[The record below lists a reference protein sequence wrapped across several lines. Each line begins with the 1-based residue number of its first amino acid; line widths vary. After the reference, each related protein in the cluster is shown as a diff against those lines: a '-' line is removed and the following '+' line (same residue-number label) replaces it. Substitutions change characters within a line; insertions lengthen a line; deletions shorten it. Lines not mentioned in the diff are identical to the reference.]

1 MPFTFPCIYG
11 IIDMFTDSRENAIFE
26 EERNMN
32 KHLKRFMSA
41 ALSAAVISAGA
52 VFPVFAEG
60 YTPIIDGDEVINE
73 WKFDFGAEGSTPEEG
88 YTLVTPDKNV
98 IVDGDY
104 GFIGNDGYGYR
115 VTEKYDSFRYQEGQ
129 TMNLAAGGGET
140 DGIGIVPD
148 DSATYPE
155 YTTGDYYPVSFG
167 LYVDNG
173 SYYRVRATVTTLD
186 PEQDATASLFYERR
200 HPVYKEVT
208 IPAGGTYTVDF
219 SVDVEM
225 INFKND
231 GGNFNDDMLNISL
244 LGENSAL
251 ASLDI
256 QQIDESTGT
265 ATTLWVL
272 GDSTVTDGSASVP
285 YFDLQNYTGVGAY
298 LSKYL
303 PSNIAVSNQGEGGLN
318 ATDNNHF
325 AIAKDNIKP
334 GDFMYVQYGHNH
346 KNDKNQSFTD
356 EYWNNNYVSSLTK
369 YYKACK
375 AVGAT
380 LIIVGPIDRHNE
392 GQYDSSTN
400 TWSSSLNRFSV
411 LGEKYIECLKYG
423 GEETADAFVAK
434 WAEIAAEAESN
445 KEGSTAVITPELTA
459 LKAEADEIWSSAVE
473 GGEVQIENVAFV
485 DLNQPTLDWLTEV
498 TASGVVN
505 GETVTNNRAL
515 TDFYFT
521 TARGGKTDGT
531 HPNDAGADAI
541 AYRFFT
547 TADAE
552 KYPALSPLLT
562 LFEDGAQHAEPT
574 PIDPEIIN
582 AGWPANSY
590 WPIYDSPVSYDYAL
604 KINSVNF
611 NAETGALESM
621 DVTIQDN
628 TMMSTYGQGYV
639 AVYNAETGVL
649 EGIAI
654 ASEHVDNTNIG
665 NVTLTFDTDV
675 TYDPETQT
683 YKAFIWGYEDNPELG
698 NPTTMVSYARPY
710 VPTDIEAYL
719 LPGEDSDVEN
729 FVYYGMTTL
738 DQAGNWF
745 YGGSMGSDLTLGTDE
760 SGVTYASLIGSTGSG
775 KNSYYVLRPFDNLD
789 GGTGS
794 SGKYMLSVD
803 LQYISGQGV
812 TFGFTDSI
820 TNSSPFIGET
830 LPLFEIGNDGAIT
843 ANGESAG
850 NLIIGEGRWTNV
862 TYILDMDLGTATITV
877 GANSPVTIEIPN
889 YTSTSAV
896 KPSTLTGFY
905 ISGNR
910 NYAFDMKMSNMT
922 CAKLKSSTLADRT
935 ITVASSDETMGTVSI
950 SGADGTSY
958 TAPMNTM
965 VQISAAPEEGYE
977 FVEWQ
982 NADGTNFSYELE
994 PTVRLHTDLDL
1005 TAVFEEAE
1013 YDPIT
1018 YLFKEDF
1025 SYLTTTSLAA
1035 NGWVCKDAQNLLTV
1049 KNDASENIGNYLDS
1063 TMSDKSRGTLK
1074 DFGSILTDDSGLA
1087 VTMDFKLGTPNKDSN
1102 QIVLHGGNISYSDGN
1117 SNYGA
1122 VDGTVIILEQGSN
1135 GAITLNGSSTTIPAG
1150 AWVSMTAVCDFTA
1163 HTADVTITSLD
1174 GSTPYYSGTVNMAD
1188 TSATGLEGIYLRAGR
1203 NYGAISLDNIKIYSA
1218 DQLVT
1223 E

>member
-1 MPFTFPCIYG
+1 
-11 IIDMFTDSRENAIFE
+11 MFTDSRENAIFE

-41 ALSAAVISAGA
+41 ALSAAVISTGA
-52 VFPVFAEG
+52 VFPVFAEE

-104 GFIGNDGYGYR
+104 GFIGNDGYGHK

-148 DSATYPE
+148 ESATYPE

-167 LYVDNG
+167 LRVDNG
-173 SYYRVRATVTTLD
+173 SYYRVRATVTTLN

-225 INFKND
+225 VNFKDD

-256 QQIDESTGT
+256 QQIDENTGT

-346 KNDKNQSFTD
+346 KNNDNQSFTW
-356 EYWNNNYVSSLTK
+356 EYWLNNYLGSLPK
-369 YYKACK
+369 YYDACK

-380 LIIVGPIDRHNE
+380 LIIVGPIDRHNAS
-392 GQYDSSTN
+392 QYDSSTN
-400 TWSSSLNRFSV
+400 TWSSTLSDFSV

-423 GEETADAFVAK
+423 GEETAVAFVAK

-445 KEGSTAVITPELTA
+445 KEGSTAIVTPELTA
-459 LKAEADEIWSSAVE
+459 LKAEADEIWSNAVE
-473 GGEVQIENVAFV
+473 GGEVQLENVAFV

-521 TARGGKTDGT
+521 TARGGRTDGT

-552 KYPALSPLLT
+552 KYPALSPLLA

-611 NAETGALESM
+611 NDETGVLESI
-621 DVTIQDN
+621 DITIQDN
-628 TMMSTYGQGYV
+628 TMMSTYGRVYV
-639 AVYNAETGVL
+639 AIYNAETGAL
-649 EGIAI
+649 EGIAT
-654 ASEHVDNTNIG
+654 ANGHVDNTNIG
-665 NVTLTFDTDV
+665 NVTLTFNTDL

-683 YKAFIWGYEDNPELG
+683 YKAFVWGYEDNPELG

-738 DQAGNWF
+738 DQAGDWF
-745 YGGSMGSDLTLGTDE
+745 YGGSMAKDLTLGKDE
-760 SGVTYASLIGSTGSG
+760 SGVTYATLSTTGG
-775 KNSYYVLRPFDNLD
+775 GNSYYVLRPFANLD

-830 LPLFEIGNDGAIT
+830 LPLFTIGNDGAIT
-843 ANGESAG
+843 ANGEAAG

-877 GANSPVTIEIPN
+877 GANSPVTIDIPN

-896 KPSTLTGFY
+896 IPSTLTGFY

-910 NYAFDMKMSNMT
+910 SYTFDMKMSNMT
-922 CAKLKSSTLADRT
+922 CAKLKSSALEDRT
-935 ITVASSDETMGTVSI
+935 LTVASSDETMGTVSI
-950 SGADGTSY
+950 SGTDGMSY
-958 TAPMNTM
+958 TVPMNTM
-965 VQISAAPEEGYE
+965 VQISAAPAEGYE

-994 PTVRLHTDLDL
+994 PTIRLHTDLDL
-1005 TAVFEEAE
+1005 TAVFAEAE

-1018 YLFKEDF
+1018 YLFEEDF

-1035 NGWVCKDAQNLLTV
+1035 NGWTSTNAQGNLTV
-1049 KNDASENIGNYLDS
+1049 ENDTTDGIGNYLRFGANS
-1063 TMSDKSRGTLK
+1063 SSRGGTK
-1074 DFGSILTDDSGLA
+1074 NFASQLTDESGLVFSTTIKFNKANTDPNEFA
-1087 VTMDFKLGTPNKDSN
+1087 V
-1102 QIVLHGGNISYSDGN
+1102 HGGNITYNDN
-1117 SNYGA
+1117 NINYGCT
-1122 VDGTVIILEQGSN
+1122 GGYILYLHQ
-1135 GAITLNGSSTTIPAG
+1135 TTAG
-1150 AWVSMTAVCDFTA
+1150 AVTVNGQATSMPDNTWATVTAVCDFTT
-1163 HTADVTITSLD
+1163 HTVDVDITSLD
-1174 GSTPYYSGTVNMAD
+1174 GSTSYYSGTVDMAD
-1188 TSATGLEGIYLRAGR
+1188 TSATGISGLYYKFGR
-1203 NYGAISLDNIKIYSA
+1203 QSYGVVSLDNIKIYSA